1 MKRVAFLLLAVATC
15 MKAAPMKV
23 HIVTDVP
30 SPQPVGTVIGL
41 TARVDG
47 GAKGPLAFRFDVSE
61 NGEPFG
67 LLSDYSRD
75 ATFAW
80 APELYEHESKV
91 RVTVL
96 NQETKERAEA
106 ELDFRMTPRKM
117 AADGTVTPTANPLV
131 ALFSAP
137 ACAVGGKF
145 RVAFHQEGSSALS
158 HTPLMACRGTV
169 TNNVYVAGMH
179 ADSVYEMRSEVT
191 GGADAKTGKWLP
203 FHTGMVDGKF
213 LHVETTYRDPDH
225 YSTADGIIIR
235 GEDIGRTVATDLDGR
250 LVWFLDAEA
259 NYMSRMLDGGRLL
272 AIMPGTNS
280 ANDIQRA
287 QTVREMDLAG
297 NTLRMTNASR
307 VAEQLA
313 KFGIDSDCRE
323 GGKEC
328 LPGFHHEATRL
339 PNGHTLVIA
348 GLERMEPAGTQGSKG
363 PVDVLGDVVIDLDQ
377 NFQVSWVW
385 NSFDHMD
392 LNRASLG
399 GEHCKQGVGRGGCTP
414 VFLANEANG
423 WLHSNT
429 ISYMPKDGDFVVSI
443 PEQDW
448 VVKVDYADG
457 KGSGKVLWRLGK
469 DGDFKTNSTDRY
481 PWFSFQHDAGPEA
494 GAGLLLMLDDGHR
507 RKDLYKDA
515 NNRGQAWAIDEKTHT
530 AMLVMNVDL
539 GEFSTAVG
547 SAQKLANGNYSF
559 ESGFI
564 LGNPPRGPAKESEW
578 SQTTEVTPEGKITFK
593 QRADGALTYRSF
605 RVPDMYTAP
614 VK

>member
-1 MKRVAFLLLAVATC
+1 
-15 MKAAPMKV
+15 MKAAPMKI

-47 GAKGPLAFRFDVSE
+47 GTAGDLAFRFDVSE
-61 NGEPFG
+61 SGGPFE
-67 LLSDYSRD
+67 LLSDYSRE

-80 APELYEHESKV
+80 APGLYEHESKV
-91 RVTVL
+91 RVAVL
-96 NQETKERAEA
+96 NQQTKEAAEA
-106 ELDFRMTPRKM
+106 ELDFRMVPRKM
-117 AADGTVTPTANPLV
+117 GADGTVTPTANPLV
-131 ALFSAP
+131 ALFSSP

-145 RVAFHQEGSSALS
+145 RVAFHEEGSSAVS
-158 HTPLMACRGTV
+158 HTPLIACRGNL
-169 TNNVYVAGMH
+169 TNNVYIAGMH

-203 FHTGMVDGKF
+203 FHTGMVDGNF
-213 LHVETTYRDPDH
+213 LHVETTYRDPSH
-225 YSTADGIIIR
+225 YSAADGIIVR
-235 GEDIGRTVATDLDGR
+235 SVDTGRTVATDLDGR
-250 LVWFLDAEA
+250 LVWFLNANA
-259 NYMSRMLDGGRLL
+259 NYLTRILSGGRVL

-280 ANDIQRA
+280 ANNTRRA

-313 KFGIDSDCRE
+313 KFGIHSDCKE

-328 LPGFHHEATRL
+328 LSGFHHEAKRL

-348 GLERMEPAGTQGSKG
+348 GLERMEPAGTQGSKE
-363 PVDVLGDVVIDLDQ
+363 PVDVLGDAVIDLDE

-392 LNRASLG
+392 LKRASLG
-399 GEHCKQGVGRGGCTP
+399 EAHCMEGEGRGGCPP
-414 VFLANEANG
+414 VFLAKQANG
-423 WLHSNT
+423 WLHSNAV
-429 ISYMPKDGDFVVSI
+429 SYMPEDGDFVVSI

-448 VVKVDYADG
+448 VVKVDYANG

-481 PWFSFQHDAGPEA
+481 PWFSYQHDAGPEA
-494 GAGLLLMLDDGHR
+494 GSGLLLMLDDGHR

-530 AMLVMNVDL
+530 ATPVMNVDL
-539 GEFSTAVG
+539 GEYSTAVG
-547 SAQKLANGNYSF
+547 SAQKLENGDYSF

-564 LGNPPRGPAKESEW
+564 LGNPPRGRAEESEW
-578 SQTTEVTPEGKITFK
+578 SQTTEITLEGKITFK
-593 QRADGALTYRSF
+593 QRADGSLTYRSF

-614 VK
+614 AK

>member
-1 MKRVAFLLLAVATC
+1 MKRAAFLLLMVATY

-47 GAKGPLAFRFDVSE
+47 GAKGSLAVRFDVSE
-61 NGEPFG
+61 NGGPFQ

-80 APELYEHESKV
+80 APELYEHESKL
-91 RVTVL
+91 RVMVL
-96 NQETKERAEA
+96 NQETKETAEA
-106 ELDFRMTPRKM
+106 ELVFRMTPRKM
-117 AADGTVTPTANPLV
+117 GADGTVTPTTNPLV

-145 RVAFHQEGSSALS
+145 QVAFHEEGSSAVS

-179 ADSVYEMRSEVT
+179 ADSVYVMRSEVS
-191 GGADAKTGKWLP
+191 GSADTKTGKWLP
-203 FHTGMVDGKF
+203 FHTGMVDGNF
-213 LHVETTYRDPDH
+213 LHVETTYRDPGL
-225 YSTADGIIIR
+225 YSTADGIIVR
-235 GEDIGRTVATDLDGR
+235 SGDAGRTVATDLDGR
-250 LVWFLDAEA
+250 LVWFLNARSD
-259 NYMSRMLDGGRLL
+259 YGTRLLGGGRLL
-272 AIMPGTNS
+272 AIMSGTNS
-280 ANDIQRA
+280 ANDIHRA
-287 QTVREMDLAG
+287 QMVREIDLAG
-297 NTLRMTNASR
+297 NTLRVTNASR

-313 KFGIDSDCRE
+313 KFGIHSDCKE

-328 LPGFHHEATRL
+328 LSGFHHEATRL

-348 GLERMEPAGTQGSKG
+348 GLERMEPAETQGSKE
-363 PVDVLGDVVIDLDQ
+363 PVDVLGDAVIDLDE
-377 NFQVSWVW
+377 NFQVSWIW

-392 LNRASLG
+392 LKRASLG
-399 GEHCKQGVGRGGCTP
+399 KAHCMQGEGRGGCPP
-414 VFLANEANG
+414 VFLAKQANG
-423 WLHSNT
+423 WLHSNAV
-429 ISYMPKDGDFVVSI
+429 SYMPEDGNFVISI

-448 VVKVDYADG
+448 VVKVDYENG

-469 DGDFKTNSTDRY
+469 DGDFKTNSADPY

-494 GAGLLLMLDDGHR
+494 GSGLLLMLDDGHR
-507 RKDLYKDA
+507 RKDIYKDA

-530 AMLVMNVDL
+530 ATPVMNLDL
-539 GEFSTAVG
+539 GEYSVAVG
-547 SAQKLANGNYSF
+547 SAQKLANGDYSF

-564 LGNPPRGPAKESEW
+564 LGVPPRGPAKESEW

-593 QRADGALTYRSF
+593 QRADGSLTYRSF
-605 RVPDMYTAP
+605 RVPDMYTP
-614 VK
+614 PTK

>member
-1 MKRVAFLLLAVATC
+1 MKRAAFLLLVVTTH
-15 MKAAPMKV
+15 MKAAPMKI

-47 GAKGPLAFRFDVSE
+47 GARGPLAFRFDASE
-61 NGEPFG
+61 NGGPFG
-67 LLSDYSRD
+67 PLSDYSRD
-75 ATFAW
+75 ATLAW

-96 NQETKERAEA
+96 NQDSKETAEA
-106 ELDFRMTPRKM
+106 ELNFRMTPRKM
-117 AADGTVTPTANPLV
+117 GTDGTVTPTANPLV

-145 RVAFHQEGSSALS
+145 RVAFHEEGSSAVS
-158 HTPLMACRGTV
+158 HTPLMACRGPV
-169 TNNVYVAGMH
+169 TNNVYLAGMH

-213 LHVETTYRDPDH
+213 VHVETTYRDPGH
-225 YSTADGIIIR
+225 YSAADGIIIR
-235 GEDIGRTVATDLDGR
+235 GGDAGRTVATDLDGR
-250 LVWFLDAEA
+250 LVWFLNARSD
-259 NYMSRMLDGGRLL
+259 YMTRQLGGGRSL

-280 ANDIQRA
+280 ANDIHRA

-297 NTLRMTNASR
+297 NTLRVTNVSR
-307 VAEQLA
+307 VAEQLV
-313 KFGIDSDCRE
+313 KFGIHSDCKE

-328 LPGFHHEATRL
+328 LSGFHHEATRL

-348 GLERMEPAGTQGSKG
+348 GLERMEPAGTQGSAG

-385 NSFDHMD
+385 NSFDHLD
-392 LNRASLG
+392 LKRASLG
-399 GEHCKQGVGRGGCTP
+399 GAHCIQGEGVGGCPP
-414 VFLANEANG
+414 VFLAKQANG
-423 WLHSNT
+423 WLHSNAV
-429 ISYMPKDGDFVVSI
+429 SYMPEDGDFVVSI

-448 VVKVDYADG
+448 VVKVDYENG

-469 DGDFKTNSTDRY
+469 DGDFKTNSTDAD

-494 GAGLLLMLDDGHR
+494 GSGLLLMLDDGKR
-507 RKDLYKDA
+507 RHNESNGA

-530 AMLVMNVDL
+530 ATPVINVDL
-539 GEFSTAVG
+539 GEFSVAVG
-547 SAQKLANGNYSF
+547 SAQKLANGDYSF

-564 LGNPPRGPAKESEW
+564 LGNPPRGPAQESEW
-578 SQTTEVTPEGKITFK
+578 SQTTEITPKGKITFK
-593 QRADGALTYRSF
+593 QRADGSLTYRSF

>member
-1 MKRVAFLLLAVATC
+1 MKRAAFLLLMVATYVR
-15 MKAAPMKV
+15 AAPMKV
-23 HIVTDVP
+23 HIVTHVP

-47 GAKGPLAFRFDVSE
+47 GEKGSLAFRFDMSE
-61 NGEPFG
+61 NSGPFE

-80 APELYEHESKV
+80 APGLYEHESKV

-96 NQETKERAEA
+96 NQDTNETAEA
-106 ELDFRMTPRKM
+106 ELDFRMTPRRM
-117 AADGTVTPTANPLV
+117 GADGSVTPTANPLV

-137 ACAVGGKF
+137 ACAVGAKF
-145 RVAFHQEGSSALS
+145 RVAFHEEGSSAMS
-158 HTPLMACRGTV
+158 HTPLVACRGTV

-191 GGADAKTGKWLP
+191 DSAEAKTGKWLP
-203 FHTGMVDGKF
+203 FHTGMVDGNF
-213 LHVETTYRDPDH
+213 FHIETYREPG

-235 GEDIGRTVATDLDGR
+235 SVDTGRTVATDLDGR
-250 LVWFLDAEA
+250 LVWFLNVNL
-259 NYMSRMLDGGRLL
+259 NYMTRLLNGGRAL

-280 ANDIQRA
+280 ANDIHRA

-313 KFGIDSDCRE
+313 KFRIHSDCKE

-328 LPGFHHEATRL
+328 LSGFHHEATRL
-339 PNGHTLVIA
+339 PNGHTLVLA
-348 GLERMEPAGTQGSKG
+348 GLERMEPAGTQGSDG
-363 PVDVLGDVVIDLDQ
+363 PVDVLGDVVIDLDR

-385 NSFDHMD
+385 NSFDHLD
-392 LNRASLG
+392 LKRASLG
-399 GEHCKQGVGRGGCTP
+399 GEHCMEGEGRGGCPP
-414 VFLANEANG
+414 VFLAKQANG
-423 WLHSNT
+423 WLHSNAV
-429 ISYMPKDGDFVVSI
+429 SYMPKDGNFLLSI

-448 VVKVDYADG
+448 VVKVNYENG
-457 KGSGKVLWRLGK
+457 KGSGNVLWRLGK
-469 DGDFKTNSTDRY
+469 DGDFKTNSKDRY
-481 PWFSFQHDAGPEA
+481 PWFSYQHDPGPEA
-494 GAGLLLMLDDGHR
+494 GSGLLLMLDNGKR
-507 RKDLYKDA
+507 RHDEFEDA
-515 NNRGQAWAIDEKTHT
+515 NNRAQAWAIDEKTHT
-530 AMLVMNVDL
+530 ATPVMIFDL
-539 GEFSTAVG
+539 GAFSTAVG

-564 LGNPPRGPAKESEW
+564 LGNPPRGRAKESEW
-578 SQTTEVTPEGKITFK
+578 SQTTEITPEGKITFK
-593 QRADGALTYRSF
+593 QRADGSLTYRSF

-614 VK
+614 MK

>member
-1 MKRVAFLLLAVATC
+1 MKRAAFLLLMVATY
-15 MKAAPMKV
+15 MKAAPMKT

-47 GAKGPLAFRFDVSE
+47 GEKGSLAFRFDASE
-61 NGEPFG
+61 NGGPFV
-67 LLSDYSRD
+67 LLSDYSRE

-80 APELYEHESKV
+80 APGLYEHESKV

-96 NQETKERAEA
+96 NQETKETSAA
-106 ELDFRMTPRKM
+106 DLDFRMTPRKM
-117 AADGTVTPTANPLV
+117 DADGTVTPTANPLV

-137 ACAVGGKF
+137 ACAAGGKF
-145 RVAFHQEGSSALS
+145 RVAFHEEGSSAMS
-158 HTPLMACRGTV
+158 HTPFMDCRGTV

-191 GGADAKTGKWLP
+191 GGTDAKTGQWLP
-203 FHTGMVDGKF
+203 FHTGMVDGGF
-213 LHVETTYRDPDH
+213 FHVQTTFRDPGH
-225 YSTADGIIIR
+225 TSTADGIIVR
-235 GEDIGRTVATDLDGR
+235 SVDAGRTAATDLDGR
-250 LVWFLDAEA
+250 LVWFLNANA
-259 NYMSRMLDGGRLL
+259 NYMTRMLNGGRAL

-280 ANDIQRA
+280 ANDSHRA

-313 KFGIDSDCRE
+313 KFGIHSDCKE

-328 LPGFHHEATRL
+328 LSGFHHEAMRL

-348 GLERMEPAGTQGSKG
+348 GLERMEPAGTQGSDA
-363 PVDVLGDVVIDLDQ
+363 PVDVLGDVVIDLDE

-385 NSFDHMD
+385 NSFDQ
-392 LNRASLG
+392 LELKRASLG
-399 GEHCKQGVGRGGCTP
+399 GEHCAQGEGRGGCPP
-414 VFLANEANG
+414 VFLAKQANG
-423 WLHSNT
+423 WLHSNS
-429 ISYMPKDGDFVVSI
+429 ISYVASDGDFLVSI

-448 VVKVDYADG
+448 VVKVDYRDG

-469 DGDFKTNSTDRY
+469 DGDFKTSSTDRY
-481 PWFSFQHDAGPEA
+481 PWFSYQHDAGPEA
-494 GAGLLLMLDDGHR
+494 GSGLLLMLDDGHR

-515 NNRGQAWAIDEKTHT
+515 NNRGQAWAIDEKAHT
-530 AMLVMNVDL
+530 ATPVMNLDL
-539 GEFSTAVG
+539 GEYSEAVG
-547 SAQKLANGNYSF
+547 SAQKLANGDYSF

-564 LGNPPRGPAKESEW
+564 MGNPPRGPAKESEW
-578 SQTTEVTPEGKITFK
+578 SQTTEITPEGKITFK
-593 QRADGALTYRSF
+593 QRADGSLTYRSF
-605 RVPDMYTAP
+605 RVPDLYTVP